1 MSALLAK
8 GLILPV
14 SPPPHTSDPWIRRFR
29 PRPEADVRLVCF
41 PHAGGSASYFHPL
54 AQSPTLLPDTEVLA
68 VQYPGRQDRRRERLL
83 DGVPELADL
92 ITEALAAFDDDRPLA
107 FFGHSMGA
115 VLAFEVAQ
123 RLREGAGGEPR
134 ALFVSGRRAPSLYRR
149 GTVHLLNDADLVG
162 ELRRAGGTDPRFLDD
177 EELLAEI
184 IPVVRNDYR
193 AVELY
198 QWTPTSPLSCPITAL
213 VGDRDPQAPVADVEA
228 WRQHTDGPFDL
239 NVFSGGH
246 FYLNTHQRGVA
257 DVITEGLKALAGSAQ
272 WPATARGNAR

>member
-1 MSALLAK
+1 M
-8 GLILPV
+8 
-14 SPPPHTSDPWIRRFR
+14 
-29 PRPEADVRLVCF
+29 
-41 PHAGGSASYFHPL
+41 
-54 AQSPTLLPDTEVLA
+54 
-68 VQYPGRQDRRRERLL
+68 QYPGRQDRRRERLL
-83 DGVPELADL
+83 DGVPEMADR
-92 ITEALAAFDDDRPLA
+92 IAEALLPFDDRPMA

-123 RLREGAGGEPR
+123 RLREGATGEPR
-134 ALFVSGRRAPSLYRR
+134 ALFVSGRRAPSVHRR

-184 IPVVRNDYR
+184 IPVVRSDYR

-198 QWTPTSPLSCPITAL
+198 QWAPTSPLSCPVTAL
-213 VGDRDPQAPVADVEA
+213 VGDRDPQAPVDEVEA

-239 NVFSGGH
+239 KVFSGGH

-257 DVITEGLKALAGSAQ
+257 DVISEALADSAQ
-272 WPATARGNAR
+272 RPATARGNAR